1 MSELAVDLA
10 SRWRRARCAALR
22 AAAPDLGAHQPEED
36 LLSSALDLAPDEV
49 LRLVFEHSKQLGE
62 GFRRFYKLD
71 LPLTELAAFLPLLG
85 TECLARPWT
94 RAAGEPAYVAEH
106 EGCAAPS
113 QHPRAC
119 DYWRE
124 AIEGLVL
131 GMTGAVRHG
140 RHTSRGHGAPTCV
153 DVLYVHPQ
161 SPLRFGPI
169 PEDLRSGLE
178 SVRRVAHAFDGA
190 TEIEFLGLSEGVLHY
205 QSRALGGT
213 GGIRINTVIEQGV
226 ARRFPGLATR
236 EVSARAVFV
245 DSPS

>member
-22 AAAPDLGAHQPEED
+22 DAAPGLDAHQTEES
-36 LLSSALDLAPDEV
+36 LLPIALDHAPEAA

-85 TECLARPWT
+85 VPCLARAWI
-94 RAAGEPAYVAEH
+94 RAAEEPAYVAEH
-106 EGCAAPS
+106 AGCAAPS

-140 RHTSRGHGAPTCV
+140 RHASRGHGAPHCV

-169 PEDLRSGLE
+169 PEDLRVGLE
-178 SVRRVAHAFDGA
+178 SVRRVARAFDGS

-205 QSRALGGT
+205 QSRALGGA
-213 GGIRINTVIEQGV
+213 GSLRINTVIEQGI